1 MCRYV
6 PIVYIIMYV
15 CVQDTIQNLCLNLF
29 ISHPQLTVELKAA
42 VIISNNDNS
51 RNINNSLSALGV
63 RAGLARLGY
72 QDLIQNRHRKQK
84 DTISQSKWPVRTRNW
99 TGIICIWK
107 PVHSILAVCLAPAMS
122 TCSASTAMP
131 AATES
136 LPTYNSSIFEQT
148 HLS

>member
-42 VIISNNDNS
+42 VIISSNDNS

-84 DTISQSKWPVRTRNW
+84 DTISQSK
-99 TGIICIWK
+99 
-107 PVHSILAVCLAPAMS
+107 
-122 TCSASTAMP
+122 
-131 AATES
+131 
-136 LPTYNSSIFEQT
+136 
-148 HLS
+148 